1 MRTALIPRCCCG
13 CYRAAL
19 TKPRPFRLLALP
31 CQHGAGGPRS
41 CEGRTR
47 AAEPQR
53 PRGRPTPCA
62 EVLGNTTGVGGG
74 WLGAGS
80 DCGEQSQRAS
90 LPYVPLSSLF
100 SLFCPVI
107 KLSAHTFYLSSPS
120 PLKAYV
126 SPGLCGAALP
136 TGIGQGR
143 RL

>member
-1 MRTALIPRCCCG
+1 MAATEQHSQSQGHFGSLRCPASMG
-13 CYRAAL
+13 L
-19 TKPRPFRLLALP
+19 GV
-31 CQHGAGGPRS
+31 QGAVR
-41 CEGRTR
+41 
-47 AAEPQR
+47 AEPGQQSHSGPGDV
-53 PRGRPTPCA
+53 PRH
-62 EVLGNTTGVGGG
+62 VLRCSATQLGWGGGG

-107 KLSAHTFYLSSPS
+107 KLSAHTIYLSSPS
-120 PLKAYV
+120 TLKAYV

-143 RL
+143 WL